1 MKTKNNVQKAA
12 SKTLAV
18 VVSLVLISFTVNA
31 QEFWKSILENNSFNT
46 IAMAM
51 VERNTT
57 ASAKTTNEATTA
69 AAAYMEEETEEE
81 MELEEWMT
89 SESFFSNATATTTE
103 TESPLELQDWMTDE
117 NFGYANEPVETA
129 AKEKVSATSV
139 NSSKENDAI
148 IIWNNNKYGNR
159 ATIIVNDH
167 DDALELEPWM
177 VDHKI
182 WSK

>member
-31 QEFWKSILENNSFNT
+31 QDFWKSILENNSFNT

-57 ASAKTTNEATTA
+57 ASAKTTNEATIA

-81 MELEEWMT
+81 MELEDWMT
-89 SESFFSNATATTTE
+89 SESFFSNATVTTTE
-103 TESPLELQDWMTDE
+103 TESPLELEDWMTDE
-117 NFGYANEPVETA
+117 NFGYEGETVETA
-129 AKEKVSATSV
+129 AKEKVSASSV

-159 ATIIVNDH
+159 ATIIVTDH
-167 DDALELEPWM
+167 DDTLELEPWM
-177 VDHKI
+177 VDQKI

>member
-18 VVSLVLISFTVNA
+18 VVSLGLISFTVNA

-51 VERNTT
+51 VERNNT

-89 SESFFSNATATTTE
+89 SESFFSNATATTAE
-103 TESPLELQDWMTDE
+103 TESPLELEDWMTDE
-117 NFGYANEPVETA
+117 NFGYEGKTVELA
-129 AKEKVSATSV
+129 AKEKVSAANV
-139 NSSKENDAI
+139 NSSKENNAV
-148 IIWNNNKYGNR
+148 IIWNDNKYGNR
-159 ATIIVNDH
+159 ATIIINDR

-177 VDHKI
+177 VDQKI